1 MPALASIFNSH
12 QQSVSNKIATWADIK
27 SMCSTPI
34 LFDSEISEQKDSD
47 GELISN
53 KYMLSCIA
61 AHDCKLKTKQAITQH
76 NSMSWLRVDSDEN
89 YYSINELAKALASI
103 GINTFVIHTSWS
115 SKKDFNKLKCLI
127 PLATPIDLAT
137 WQNLQERVTE
147 ALHTDPCM
155 NNMTQISYAPATY
168 PGHCYEHYIHE
179 AGHHNFDL
187 LPQLKPKP
195 VIQKRESISYEGD
208 SLIKEYNSRFDW
220 DFELT
225 AHGYKKKG
233 KRWLSPTATSKIPGG
248 SIFTGDD
255 GKLLFH
261 THHTSD
267 PIHKLGAVDG
277 FGFACVMAGKSARDM
292 VIELANGELK
302 EWNQK
307 KQKAF
312 VEGKEQEQVLNDDDF
327 AKFSAIFAKK
337 TDAESNI
344 HPFFGNIKAPV
355 DGHYTMPTELTPQQQ
370 SVKKIISKPQF
381 SDKSQLVDVGTPSWV
396 FPTPVDESINIFTA
410 PGLVGECIK
419 YINSTGRRP
428 RPTLAIGAAL
438 AAMGVVGGISHEDV
452 DFGATSNLFCFNV
465 AGSGSGKEAVL
476 QSISKIISESGF
488 KGCVFGKIKSEQE
501 IYRSLIH
508 SQVACYNIDEIGE
521 VLGKITG
528 STETYMTGVIGALM
542 DIYSSASS
550 IMNLGFDEQQDI
562 KEKVTKTVSMLQKK
576 IEDNEDADVSQQI
589 IDSLKPFL
597 EDIET
602 GFLRAP
608 FLTVSGCT
616 TPLKFTKL
624 ATPDYVLNGFIGR
637 SLIFR
642 ENEDAPRKD
651 YYFKKQPFP
660 PNLSHEL
667 KKIKNCGTQ
676 KNIEFGR
683 TQNYGD
689 KVAVKTTQEAQEW
702 LRALDY
708 NIDTEAI
715 EHVSTTGM
723 QALINRKQELI
734 LKVSFIL
741 AIGDGKVRTLEHVKW
756 AQKLVDRDISTK
768 INLVIDGSDPEE
780 GQTGVDRISDLT
792 QKVIKVM
799 RRKAIDLLPSVIA
812 GDIRGYNSKDVEK
825 VLLVL
830 ISQGVVNVVERKG
843 KKNRY
848 ILSDL
853 S

>member
-12 QQSVSNKIATWADIK
+12 KQSVHSSVATWSDIK
-27 SMCSTPI
+27 TMCESPKT
-34 LFDSEISEQKDSD
+34 FSSEMSDQKDSD
-47 GELISN
+47 GELVSN
-53 KYMLSCIA
+53 KYLLPCIA
-61 AHDCKLKTKQAITQH
+61 AHDCKLKTKQEITAH

-89 YYSINELAKALASI
+89 FYTIKELAKSLANI
-103 GINTFVIHTSWS
+103 GLNTFVIHTSWS
-115 SKKDFNKLKCLI
+115 HKADFHKLKCLI
-127 PLATPIDLAT
+127 PLATPIDLIT
-137 WQNLQERVTE
+137 WQNLQERVTD

-155 NNMTQISYAPATY
+155 NNQTQISYEPATY
-168 PGHCYEHYIHE
+168 PGHVYDHYIHE

-195 VIQKRESISYEGD
+195 VMKKRAALKYEGE
-208 SLIKEYNSRFDW
+208 SLIEEYNSRFDW

-225 AHGYKKKG
+225 ANGYKKKG
-233 KRWLSPTATSKIPGG
+233 KRWLSPTATSKIAGG

-267 PIHKLGAVDG
+267 PIHALGAVDG
-277 FGFACVMAGKSARDM
+277 FGFTCLMENKTPS
-292 VIELANGELK
+292 ELVLALSTVELK
-302 EWNQK
+302 EWNRQ
-307 KQKAF
+307 KQKEFAD
-312 VEGKEQEQVLNDDDF
+312 GKEQKQALSDEDF
-327 AKFSAIFAKK
+327 AKFSAMFDKPKPHAL
-337 TDAESNI
+337 
-344 HPFFGNIKAPV
+344 FGNIKAPAN
-355 DGHYTMPTELTPQQQ
+355 GSFSMPLDLTPQQE
-370 SVKKIISKPQF
+370 SVKKIISTPQF
-381 SDKSQLVDVGTPSWV
+381 TDESQIVEVGTPKWV
-396 FPTPVDESINIFTA
+396 FPTPIDESINTFSA
-410 PGLVGECIK
+410 PGLVGDCIK

-438 AAMGVVGGISHEDV
+438 AAMGVIGGISHDDE

-476 QSISKIISESGF
+476 QSISKIITEAGF

-521 VLGKITG
+521 VLGKITN

-550 IMNLGFDEQQDI
+550 VMNLGFDEQQDI
-562 KEKVTKTVSMLQKK
+562 KEKVTKTVSVLQKK
-576 IEDNEDADVSQQI
+576 IDDQEDKEINQKI

-597 EDIET
+597 EDIQT

-642 ENEDAPRKD
+642 ENDDAPRKD
-651 YYFKKQPFP
+651 YFFKKKAFP
-660 PNLSHEL
+660 LDLSHEL
-667 KKIKNCGTQ
+667 KKIKNCGNQ
-676 KNIEFGR
+676 SALELGR

-689 KVAVKTTQEAQEW
+689 KIKVTTTEDAKKW
-702 LRALDY
+702 LMALDY
-708 NIDTEAI
+708 NTDTDAK
-715 EHVSTTGM
+715 EHVSTTGL

-741 AIGDGKVRTLEHVKW
+741 AIGDGKVRTLDHVKW
-756 AQKLVDRDISTK
+756 AQKLVDRDIQTK
-768 INLVIDGSDPEE
+768 INLVVDGTEPDE
-780 GQTGVDRISDLT
+780 GQNGVERVADLS
-792 QKVIKVM
+792 QKVINVM
-799 RRKAIDLLPSVIA
+799 RRKGTDLLPSVIA
-812 GDIRGYNSKDVEK
+812 GDIRGFNSKDVEK
-825 VLLVL
+825 SLLVL
-830 ISQGVVNVVERKG
+830 ISKGEVKVVEHKG

-848 ILSDL
+848 TLN
-853 S
+853 